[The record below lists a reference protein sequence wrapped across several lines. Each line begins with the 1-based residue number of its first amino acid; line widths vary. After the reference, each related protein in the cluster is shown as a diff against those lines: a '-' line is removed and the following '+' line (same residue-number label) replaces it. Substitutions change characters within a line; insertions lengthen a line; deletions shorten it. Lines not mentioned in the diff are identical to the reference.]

1 MTHSLFTVMPAFV
14 ILFWLMLFYL
24 DDNKNKA
31 KLFFIFF
38 LSIAFVNYSIHW
50 CYFNHNYKLYYILDS
65 IWVFTSLSV
74 FPLYYYYIRLLAID
88 TEINYRWSWILI
100 PAFALA
106 LFSATLYL
114 MMSRQEIDV
123 FTNEIL
129 YSNQPRSGNYS
140 ALIRLQILRT
150 NLFKVIF
157 TVEVILAVFF
167 GLRLIKQFNRKLLA
181 YYSDVQHRE
190 LSNIKSTLLFLMV
203 AAFTSITSNIVGKDY
218 FVNNQYLLAIPSLA
232 HSTVLFGVS
241 LMGYRQSFSI
251 RELVKDQ
258 LQSSEI
264 KCQKKKEKDG
274 EGEILGSKYDEL
286 YLRMEYLLKEE
297 QIFRDSDLRLND
309 LAFKL
314 GTNRTYV
321 SRLINN
327 KANTNFCDY
336 INSHRVRH
344 AKKILT
350 SEDGEQQTLD
360 YIALESGFSSQSSF
374 YRVFMKMEGTSPAK
388 YRVEHVKQNR
398 VNENYQ
404 KI

>member
-1 MTHSLFTVMPAFV
+1 
-14 ILFWLMLFYL
+14 
-24 DDNKNKA
+24 
-31 KLFFIFF
+31 F

-167 GLRLIKQFNRKLLA
+167 GLRLIK
-181 YYSDVQHRE
+181 
-190 LSNIKSTLLFLMV
+190 
-203 AAFTSITSNIVGKDY
+203 
-218 FVNNQYLLAIPSLA
+218 
-232 HSTVLFGVS
+232 
-241 LMGYRQSFSI
+241 
-251 RELVKDQ
+251 
-258 LQSSEI
+258 
-264 KCQKKKEKDG
+264 
-274 EGEILGSKYDEL
+274 
-286 YLRMEYLLKEE
+286 
-297 QIFRDSDLRLND
+297 
-309 LAFKL
+309 
-314 GTNRTYV
+314 
-321 SRLINN
+321 
-327 KANTNFCDY
+327 
-336 INSHRVRH
+336 
-344 AKKILT
+344 
-350 SEDGEQQTLD
+350 
-360 YIALESGFSSQSSF
+360 
-374 YRVFMKMEGTSPAK
+374 
-388 YRVEHVKQNR
+388 
-398 VNENYQ
+398 
-404 KI
+404 